1 MEEPWD
7 LKSFEESSDNSSSDD
22 KQDKSNQ
29 SSSISTVIKGIGTVT
44 LASLCIIWIAGNDLT
59 VVGVADDA
67 VAVPAVAS
75 FGYGMKL
82 IFGM

>member
-1 MEEPWD
+1 MISRINPISH
-7 LKSFEESSDNSSSDD
+7 LPLV
-22 KQDKSNQ
+22 
-29 SSSISTVIKGIGTVT
+29 ISTVIKGIGTVT